1 MTKNWI
7 NFPRAWPPYLQL
19 RSEKHYH
26 TRGARIEHRDP
37 TTYFLL
43 KHRRG
48 KIFKSQAFFIHFLC
62 SSQRNCSAY
71 YIHYTLSYLS
81 MEFPKK
87 QINSTMTDS
96 CLTFGRFF
104 EKFFKLKIVR
114 EVLCANYLLSIQLV
128 WKLWDFNKPSY
139 LMVFWNNTGRWLP
152 LSCR

>member
-71 YIHYTLSYLS
+71 FIHYTFSYLS
-81 MEFPKK
+81 MEFPKNK
-87 QINSTMTDS
+87 
-96 CLTFGRFF
+96 LTLLWQTLVWLLEGFF